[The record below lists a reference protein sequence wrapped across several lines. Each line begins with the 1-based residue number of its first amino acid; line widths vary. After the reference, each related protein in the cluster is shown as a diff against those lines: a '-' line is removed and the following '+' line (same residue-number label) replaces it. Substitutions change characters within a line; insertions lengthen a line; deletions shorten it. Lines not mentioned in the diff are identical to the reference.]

1 MAAISL
7 CQDRFYA
14 NMAWWQSEPD
24 IHIIHI
30 VRTDNL
36 AWLRSKFVARKL
48 SSFGAGNQYSDD
60 VSVSIPVY
68 RALKR
73 LQMKLWL
80 DQTIGELA
88 TSNPYHVIRYED
100 LFIDRNSVIQ
110 KAQQF
115 LGFEPELMPE
125 EMIRQRQSK
134 GIPIEKHIRNFRQLE
149 EALER
154 ASLLTAPIPG
164 IV

>member
-1 MAAISL
+1 
-7 CQDRFYA
+7 
-14 NMAWWQSEPD
+14 
-24 IHIIHI
+24 
-30 VRTDNL
+30 
-36 AWLRSKFVARKL
+36 
-48 SSFGAGNQYSDD
+48 
-60 VSVSIPVY
+60 
-68 RALKR
+68 
-73 LQMKLWL
+73 MKLWL